1 MTLSP
6 FAALINGK
14 RVIVCCGAGGVG
26 KTTVSSSVALSAA
39 RTGLRVVAITVDPS
53 RRLAEA
59 LGVQGNLD
67 QPTPVSVER
76 LRGVGVVPPGS
87 LSVWLLDPQRVC
99 DRVVQTVSPNE
110 AARRQLLGNRLYQ
123 NVSALVAGM
132 HEYTAVEA
140 LHGFLR
146 DDRYDL
152 IVLDTPP
159 SKNALRFL
167 ETPSR
172 ANSFLDPRIMNFFIP
187 SQDSALHRVGAK
199 LINKIL
205 DLGLGQKSR
214 EELQEF
220 LSLFQNV
227 LRHLNRN
234 QEDMRRFFASP
245 AASFLLVTSPAQA
258 AFDET
263 QSFARRAQEL
273 GLSIGGIVLNQTQ
286 AESSSL
292 ALPEDPLGPAAPA
305 AAQVALHHLLGLAIL
320 EDSAAAHDRALGTAL
335 RTWLDP
341 KLPLWTLPRL
351 AQDDADLGALGQLA
365 DRLSRHE
372 DGAC

>member
-1 MTLSP
+1 MN
-6 FAALINGK
+6 LINGK

-26 KTTVSSSVALSAA
+26 KTTVSSSVALAAA
-39 RTGLRVVAITVDPS
+39 RAGLRVVAITVDPS

-59 LGVQGNLD
+59 LGVERNLD
-67 QPTPVSVER
+67 EPTPVSADR
-76 LRGVGVVPPGS
+76 LLAIGVAPPGS
-87 LSVWLLDPQRVC
+87 LSVWVLDPQRVC
-99 DRVVQTVSPNE
+99 DRVVQAVSPNE
-110 AARRQLLGNRLYQ
+110 TARRQLMGNRLYQ

-167 ETPSR
+167 ETPAR

-199 LINKIL
+199 LINKVL

-220 LSLFQNV
+220 LSLFQHV

-234 QEDMRRFFASP
+234 QEDMRRFFAGP
-245 AASFLLVTSPAQA
+245 TASFLLVTSPSQA
-258 AFDET
+258 ALDEA
-263 QSFARRAQEL
+263 QSFARRAREL
-273 GLSIGGIVLNQTQ
+273 GLALGGFVLNQTL
-286 AESSSL
+286 AEAAAL
-292 ALPEDPLGPAAPA
+292 PLPEDPLGPGVPSAALSALLHLRALA
-305 AAQVALHHLLGLAIL
+305 AL
-320 EDSAAAHDRALGTAL
+320 EDSAALHDRALATAL
-335 RTWLDP
+335 RAWLDP

-351 AQDDADLGALGQLA
+351 AQDDADLGALAQLA
-365 DRLSRHE
+365 DRL
-372 DGAC
+372 